1 MKYKVEI
8 LYESFEK
15 PDWVSIL
22 KQLKD
27 KGKEGFPLVYGRHT
41 DRDRGWT
48 LFTPDDVDRAHERTI
63 DRWRVVLHIL
73 EPESDLDPIH
83 IKVKEGMRPLFLE
96 FGTSV
101 YVSLI
106 GSSYS
111 TTFEVG
117 SQPGDVLHIEPYR
130 P

>member
-27 KGKEGFPLVYGRHT
+27 EGKEGFPLVYGRHT

-48 LFTPDDVDRAHERTI
+48 LFTPDDVDRAHERTLI
-63 DRWRVVLHIL
+63 AGVWFYI
-73 EPESDLDPIH
+73 
-83 IKVKEGMRPLFLE
+83 FL
-96 FGTSV
+96 SR
-101 YVSLI
+101 SLI
-106 GSSYS
+106 FTLKLRKGC
-111 TTFEVG
+111 
-117 SQPGDVLHIEPYR
+117 VLYILSLKQVPT
-130 P
+130 